1 MTIAVTHRGAIHD
14 TNAGALVT
22 LTSSPTWTPAANS
35 LLITWI
41 SSSTEEVS
49 PTSVTGH
56 GVTYTK
62 IGNLIQLGTGPN
74 LGVLELWA
82 AKAGASPTSVAV
94 SATWVFARSGVS
106 ISEEEVTGHDNA
118 LSLAIGA
125 GQMFPQVVSAGNSV
139 ATATSRTLTLAA
151 AAHVNNRPISAFIH
165 AANEVKTPQTSWTEL
180 DDGGYTSP
188 NRSMET
194 QYRSDAFDTTAGASW
209 TTARASAG
217 MAAEIAEAAS
227 GGGGTAYT
235 QTKTDTIGGVD
246 TTSRG
251 KASIRTYADPLR
263 WSDEHF
269 QARGKF
275 QIDALGLTDSQS
287 KIHTKAIID
296 ALALLDSRS
305 QAKASIR
312 SYIDALALL
321 DPRTQVKV
329 SPRSYTDLLG
339 LVDSFPSIAG
349 SSRSTG
355 ILGQDLIGEIVL
367 GGEVLS
373 TDYVVALTD
382 LFGMLDSTTVQRVMV
397 RTLVETEGL
406 SDSIAKIVVK
416 TLADSLAIL
425 DGMSRI
431 TSATRSIADL
441 VGLLDANLKTAGK
454 SLTDVAG
461 LADAVTYTLAAI
473 IARTIVD
480 SLGLVDSQ
488 AAIKALIRAHTDNEA
503 LTDSATRVLAKV
515 AIVADVFAIV
525 DSLVNVRSTN
535 VSNTDALGMT
545 DVVSK
550 NITKIMADVL
560 GLIDSMSVAR
570 SKDLTDLVGLVDSR
584 NLTRSKGLSDLIGLS
599 DAVTRNV
606 GFAQNLAD
614 LLGLTDSA
622 TRNANTVRSRIDQ
635 LGLTDS
641 VTKGIVEL
649 LIVIA
654 DIVAEVPNNEK
665 TILVPTWTQGN

>member
-1 MTIAVTHRGAIHD
+1 MIAVTHRGSVHD
-14 TNAGALVT
+14 TNAGAALT
-22 LTSSPTWTPAANS
+22 FTSSPTWTPAANS
-35 LLITWI
+35 LLIAWI
-41 SSSTEEVS
+41 SSATEEVT

-94 SATWVFARSGVS
+94 SATWALARSGVD

-118 LSLAIGA
+118 LTLATGA
-125 GQMFPQVVSAGNSV
+125 GQMFPQVVSAGNSNV
-139 ATATSRTLTLAA
+139 AATSRSLTLAA
-151 AAHVNNRPISAFIH
+151 AAHANNRPISAFIH
-165 AANEVKTPQTSWTEL
+165 QANEVKTPQASWTEL

-194 QYRSDAFDTTAGASW
+194 QYRSDVFDTTAGASW
-209 TTARASAG
+209 ATSRASAG

-235 QTKTDTIGGVD
+235 QTKTDALGGLD
-246 TTSRG
+246 ATSRG
-251 KASIRTYADPLR
+251 KASIRSYTSPLR
-263 WSDEHF
+263 WSDEHT

-275 QIDALGLTDSQS
+275 QTDALGLTDSQS
-287 KIHTKAIID
+287 KARTKAIID
-296 ALALLDSRS
+296 VLGLLDSTSRVK
-305 QAKASIR
+305 ATVRTRLDFLGLLDTTAPVKASIR
-312 SYIDALALL
+312 SY
-321 DPRTQVKV
+321 
-329 SPRSYTDLLG
+329 TDLLS
-339 LVDSFPSIAG
+339 LFDSFPPIAG
-349 SSRSTG
+349 SSKSTG

-373 TDYVVALTD
+373 TDYVVAFTD
-382 LFGMLDSTTVQRVMV
+382 LLGMLDSRTVQRVMV

-406 SDSIAKIVVK
+406 SDSVAKIVVK

-431 TSATRSIADL
+431 TSATRNVADL
-441 VGLLDANLKTAGK
+441 VGLVDANSKTAGK

-461 LADAVTYTLAAI
+461 LADAIAYTLAAI

-480 SLGLVDSQ
+480 SLGLVDSR
-488 AAIKALIRAHTDNEA
+488 AVIKALIRAHTDNES
-503 LTDSATRVLAKV
+503 LTDSTSRVLTKV

-622 TRNANTVRSRIDQ
+622 TRNANTIRSRVDQ